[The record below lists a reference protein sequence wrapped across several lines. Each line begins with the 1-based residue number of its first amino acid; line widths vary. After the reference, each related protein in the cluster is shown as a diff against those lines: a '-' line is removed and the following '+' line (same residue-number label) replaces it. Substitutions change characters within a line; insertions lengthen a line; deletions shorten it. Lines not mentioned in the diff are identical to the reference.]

1 MKNQKIKDFIED
13 LGSSSSAPGGGAAAG
28 IVGAVGVALTSMV
41 YSLTVGKKAYEALSE
56 ENKKKLDEN
65 LESAK
70 KAYNEMLD
78 FMNKDEEAF
87 TALMDCYKLPKETCE
102 EKNLRSEKINE
113 CTLGAMMVP
122 LELSRKALK
131 FFENVKFAAEYGNK
145 NLISDAVVSA
155 ITLSACID
163 SSIVNVEIN
172 LGFLKDKNLVE
183 SVKEEILHIRNE
195 SNKLKEEI
203 LKESGFL
210 QN

>member
-1 MKNQKIKDFIED
+1 
-13 LGSSSSAPGGGAAAG
+13 
-28 IVGAVGVALTSMV
+28 
-41 YSLTVGKKAYEALSE
+41 
-56 ENKKKLDEN
+56 
-65 LESAK
+65 
-70 KAYNEMLD
+70 
-78 FMNKDEEAF
+78 
-87 TALMDCYKLPKETCE
+87 
-102 EKNLRSEKINE
+102 
-113 CTLGAMMVP
+113 MVP

-131 FFENVKFAAEYGNK
+131 FFDNVKFAAKYGNK

-155 ITLSACID
+155 IMLSACID

-172 LGFLKDKNLVE
+172 LGFLKDKNLVK

>member
-1 MKNQKIKDFIED
+1 
-13 LGSSSSAPGGGAAAG
+13 
-28 IVGAVGVALTSMV
+28 MV

-65 LESAK
+65 LENAK
-70 KAYNEMLD
+70 KSYNEMLD

-102 EKNLRSEKINE
+102 EKSLRSEKIDE

-131 FFENVKFAAEYGNK
+131 FFDNVKFASKYGNK

-155 ITLSACID
+155 IMLSACID

-172 LGFLKDKNLVE
+172 LGFLKDKNLVN